1 MSQSS
6 QSPSDIAREVLR
18 RLAMSRI
25 PPTPDNF
32 RKLYEQIAGVGTEEG
47 FPERELRALA
57 ASLPRDSAVQ
67 ERIARRFE
75 GAISDK
81 NWANFRARMQ
91 QLFQEAAE
99 ASPPWGAL
107 IRDLLVQLERRH
119 EGVSASRKRE
129 ALEHV
134 LSASQGD
141 AQQLFQRLQ
150 GMIRG
155 WRNEPVTE
163 SFALI
168 EAPTLE
174 AAFTQ
179 EPEPQAML
187 EDIVTNSFDMRLLVA
202 QILEEAVSGLLVES
216 PELTAMATALASE
229 LRLPSRE
236 FDSES
241 FASRLRGFAYKVEW
255 VAQDQTGVRNGLVKL
270 LQLVMDNI
278 NDLVLEDS
286 WFQGQIADVLEVTSG
301 PLDRKTLDTLGR
313 RLRDLILKQGVLKKN
328 LVEAQER
335 LRSLLG
341 GFVDHL
347 SAFYDSTG
355 EYHERMERC
364 AAQVA
369 NASSIS
375 DLSAVIDELVRETR
389 GVQLQ
394 AESSRTNL
402 SNMREQVQLANNE
415 IARLQTE
422 LAATSQL
429 VRHDPLTGTLNRKGM
444 DETLTREIGRA
455 LRQDKSLCLA
465 LIDIDNFKQIN
476 DRLGHRAGDDALV
489 HLAHAIGDLVR
500 PQDSLARYGGEEFV
514 IVLPD
519 TTLADAAL
527 VVRRLQREVTRRFFL
542 HDNRKLL
549 ITFSAGVCE
558 LRQEESPREA
568 LDRADEAMY
577 RAKRA
582 GKNRVEIAG

>member
-1 MSQSS
+1 MSQPS
-6 QSPSDIAREVLR
+6 QSPTDIAREVFR
-18 RLAMSRI
+18 RLAVSRI

-32 RKLYEQIAGVGTEEG
+32 RKLYEQISGIAGEES
-47 FPERELRALA
+47 FPERELRSLA
-57 ASLPRDSAVQ
+57 ATLPRDSAEQ

-81 NWANFRARMQ
+81 NWTNFRARMQ
-91 QLFQEAAE
+91 QLFQEVAE
-99 ASPPWGAL
+99 ANPPWGAL
-107 IRDLLVQLERRH
+107 IRELVTQLERRH
-119 EGVSASRKRE
+119 AGVTTARKRE

-141 AQQLFQRLQ
+141 AQQLYQRLQ

-155 WRNEPVTE
+155 WRTEPVTE

-179 EPEPQAML
+179 EPEPQVMF
-187 EDIVTNSFDMRLLVA
+187 EDIVATSFDMRLLVA
-202 QILEEAVSGLLVES
+202 QILEEAVLGLLVES
-216 PELTAMATALASE
+216 PELTGMATALATE
-229 LRLPSRE
+229 LRLPSRD
-236 FDSES
+236 FDPEG
-241 FASRLRGFAYKVEW
+241 FANRLRGFAYKVEW
-255 VAQDQTGVRNGLVKL
+255 VAQDQTGIRNGLVKL
-270 LQLVMDNI
+270 LQLVMENI

-286 WFQGQIADVLEVTSG
+286 WFQGQIQDVLEVTGG

-347 SAFYDSTG
+347 SAFYDSTS

-364 AAQVA
+364 ATQVA
-369 NASSIS
+369 NAASIS

-394 AESSRTNL
+394 AESSRASMVTL
-402 SNMREQVQLANNE
+402 REQVQFSNNE
-415 IARLQTE
+415 IARLQNE

-455 LRQDKSLCLA
+455 QRQDKPLCLA
-465 LIDIDNFKQIN
+465 LIDVDNFKQIN
-476 DRLGHRAGDDALV
+476 DRLGHRAGDDALI
-489 HLAHAIGDLVR
+489 HLARAIGDLIR

-519 TTLADAAL
+519 TALEDAAL

-549 ITFSAGVCE
+549 ITFSAGVCQ
-558 LRQEESPREA
+558 LHPEEAPQQA

-582 GKNRVEIAG
+582 GKNRVEIAQ